1 MKETRYTYQ
10 RIDIMNKPGIFLILL
25 FLTLSPDVS
34 AQVKIPTGTIQ
45 EVNNFL
51 NTTTYVVLENEILS
65 DYNIAMR
72 EAVEDFWTITPFEF
86 IRVSDF
92 HRERHDENKS
102 FLVVNQVYFDRDRS
116 RSLFDFL
123 ILTTGGSA
131 RTINDMPTLA
141 AAPLAYNGAPASD
154 YDYKMGL
161 IVKFIQNH
169 IITKKENPWLNED
182 NFADFYLQNS
192 GSVQDKTFYVLREE
206 LEPDIRNRAA
216 FSREYPHNFEFAD
229 KEKIRKLI
237 DRSDPEAI
245 ILHKVGPIR
254 GERNAQCFKIVLDTK
269 NASVYFYDMHG
280 VNNRNPDAL
289 LKSDLRTLAEK

>member
-10 RIDIMNKPGIFLILL
+10 RIDIMNKPGIFLIFL
-25 FLTLSPDVS
+25 FIVLNTWVY

-45 EVNNFL
+45 QVNKFL

-65 DYNIAMR
+65 DFNISMR

-92 HRERHDENKS
+92 HRERYDEDKS

-116 RSLFDFL
+116 NSLFDFL
-123 ILTTGGSA
+123 ILTIGGNA
-131 RTINDMPTLA
+131 RTINDMPSMA
-141 AAPLAYNGAPASD
+141 AAPLSYNGAPASS

-161 IVKFIQNH
+161 IIKFLQNH
-169 IITKKENPWLNED
+169 ILAVKENPQLNED
-182 NFADFYLQNS
+182 NVADFYLENS
-192 GSVQDKTFYVLREE
+192 GSVQDKTFYVLRED
-206 LEPDIRNRAA
+206 LEQDIRNRAT

-229 KEKIRKLI
+229 KEKIKNLI
-237 DRSDPEAI
+237 DQSDPDGI
-245 ILHKVGPIR
+245 ILHKVGPPR
-254 GERNAQCFKIVLDTK
+254 GEHNAQCFKIVLDTK

-289 LKSDLRTLAEK
+289 LKRDLRTLSQK